1 MTATVAQATPK
12 ESSLPPLFAGHN
24 TIVLGNPPPLP
35 FPFLTI
41 DCRLFHWEEEE
52 EEQVERDTRALN
64 SRPTVS
70 HPFLPNCRHIQMS
83 LFSWLVTWETKGS
96 HGRSHPEKRKVEI
109 GKLLRANGK
118 RCVFIFEGLFLS
130 TLRVRNRLAFLK
142 AFFKCHKKFSEGGYV
157 GADMFGNFT
166 SIKVGRRIC
175 MAFIQSTPNAKK
187 PFSLFSL
194 FVFRPLAANATHYSP

>member
-1 MTATVAQATPK
+1 M
-12 ESSLPPLFAGHN
+12 
-24 TIVLGNPPPLP
+24 
-35 FPFLTI
+35 
-41 DCRLFHWEEEE
+41 
-52 EEQVERDTRALN
+52 ERDTRAFN

-70 HPFLPNCRHIQMS
+70 LPFLPNCRHIQMS
-83 LFSWLVTWETKGS
+83 LFFPACDLGDKRQS
-96 HGRSHPEKRKVEI
+96 RSFPMHEKRKVEI

-142 AFFKCHKKFSEGGYV
+142 AFFKCHKKFSEGGFV
-157 GADMFGNFT
+157 GPDMFGNFT